1 MEGMDDVFSGGRMAM
16 NSSRPGGRRRRLSG
30 GAPKDVCHVAK
41 EFVSCHMAVEVVYFF
56 ETVQIHEEK
65 GVGFFAVQFFC
76 CVEDAAVVQEAGEGV
91 MPCHA
96 EGCFFSCASS
106 AWDRIWKK

>member
-1 MEGMDDVFSGGRMAM
+1 MFFRREDGDEFVAAQAAAGGVF
-16 NSSRPGGRRRRLSG
+16 SG